1 MRYQATLAL
10 ALLSTSSLGAVSLLG
25 PDATIYSIDST
36 TAQGTSRLALTIL
49 APDGSELVET
59 VPGTDGPDVELN
71 ATLVFDDG
79 KDTLIAVWEQR
90 LHGVFSQ
97 LLLAERT
104 PAGWSEPIELSGNPF
119 ASRGVLR
126 VSVAAA
132 RPVVTTAGPVVV
144 REQLVHMVWTDDA
157 GPGRHVL
164 YSPITLHDGVY
175 GGDNALVRLS
185 GFGAALPHELA
196 QVADHPAL
204 ARGSASGSV
213 AIAYLDPETLAFE
226 RVALRSLPADL
237 TTFADKARAE
247 IIEIGLHQVP
257 VSNRPAFA
265 DKARAEIIEIGATL
279 HQSLKV
285 YAADAIAAALL
296 ADPETDLI
304 MLADKARAEIIEI
317 GARALDTEP
326 GRSGTF
332 VTMALGDRGGDIELV
347 RFEQMVTPTLPV
359 GAEVVAT
366 YVSPSAKDVAI
377 VWQTANEYGYLEST
391 DGSWGEAKSLPV
403 GHYSLDV
410 TLALLQSRLSQR

>member
-1 MRYQATLAL
+1 MRWQTPLVL
-10 ALLSTSSLGAVSLLG
+10 ALLITPSLGAVSLLG
-25 PDATIYSIDST
+25 PDATIYSIDAA
-36 TAQGTSRLALTIL
+36 TADGASQLALTIL
-49 APDGSELVET
+49 APDGSEHVEI
-59 VPGTDGPDVELN
+59 VPGTAGPDVELN

-90 LHGVFSQ
+90 LYGVFSQ
-97 LLLAERT
+97 LLLAERS

-119 ASRGVLR
+119 ASRGALR
-126 VSVAAA
+126 VSVATA
-132 RPVVTTAGPVVV
+132 RPTVTTAGPVAV

-164 YSPITLHDGVY
+164 YSPIALHDGVY
-175 GGDNALVRLS
+175 AGENALVRLS
-185 GFGAALPHELA
+185 GFGASLPHELA
-196 QVADHPAL
+196 QLADHPAL
-204 ARGSASGSV
+204 ERGSATGSV

-257 VSNRPAFA
+257 VGNRPAFA

-285 YAADAIAAALL
+285 FAAEAIATSLL
-296 ADPETDLI
+296 ADPETDLVT
-304 MLADKARAEIIEI
+304 LADKARAEIIEI

-326 GRSGTF
+326 GRVGTF
-332 VTMALGDRGGDIELV
+332 VTMALGSRGGDIELA
-347 RFEQMVTPTLPV
+347 RLEAMPTPALPP
-359 GAEVVAT
+359 GADVLAT
-366 YVSPSAKDVAI
+366 FVSPSANDIAI
-377 VWQTANEYGYLEST
+377 VWQTAAGYGYLESNE
-391 DGSWGEAKSLPV
+391 GSWGNAKSLPV
-403 GHYSLDV
+403 GHFPLDV